1 MTLQQLDRGI
11 NDLMA
16 KADDSE
22 ASKEEIQ
29 FLKNLYQDLWE
40 LIPKLKNMGS
50 D

>member
-1 MTLQQLDRGI
+1 MTLYELDRVI

-16 KADDSE
+16 KADDGE

-40 LIPKLKNMGS
+40 LTPKLN